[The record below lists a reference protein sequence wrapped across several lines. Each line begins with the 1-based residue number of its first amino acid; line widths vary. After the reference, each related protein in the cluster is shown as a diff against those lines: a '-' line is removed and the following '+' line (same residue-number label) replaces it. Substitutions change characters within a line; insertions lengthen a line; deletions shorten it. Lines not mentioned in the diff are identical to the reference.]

1 MIRASKGCGMTNI
14 LSMKWNQ
21 LKAADQLEEIKKESA
36 EKNILIFK
44 HSTRCNISRA
54 SLDRLE
60 RKWNDQEMQNVKP
73 YFLDL
78 LNFREI
84 SNLIVQQFNVEH
96 ESPQIL
102 LINKGQAIFD
112 QSHFSIDYDQIKA
125 ALKS

>member
-1 MIRASKGCGMTNI
+1 
-14 LSMKWNQ
+14 MKWNQ
-21 LKAADQLEEIKKESA
+21 LKAVDQLDEIKKESA
-36 EKNILIFK
+36 DKNILIFK
-44 HSTRCNISRA
+44 HSTRCNISRT

-73 YFLDL
+73 YYLDL

-84 SNLIVQQFNVEH
+84 SNSIVDLFKVEH

-102 LINKGQAIFD
+102 LINRGEIILD

-125 ALKS
+125 AAKS

>member
-1 MIRASKGCGMTNI
+1 MTNEQT
-14 LSMKWNQ
+14 MKWNH
-21 LKAADQLEEIKKESA
+21 LKAAEQLEEIRKESA

-60 RKWNDQEMQNVKP
+60 RNWNEQEMQHVKP

-84 SNLIVQQFNVEH
+84 SSLIAKEFNVEH

-102 LINKGQAIFD
+102 LIKKGEAVLD
-112 QSHFSIDYDQIKA
+112 QSHFSIDYQQIKA
-125 ALKS
+125 AAKN

>member
-1 MIRASKGCGMTNI
+1 
-14 LSMKWNQ
+14 MKWNQ
-21 LKAADQLEEIKKESA
+21 LKAVDQLDEIKKESV
-36 EKNILIFK
+36 EQPILIFK

-60 RKWNDQEMQNVKP
+60 RKWNEQEMENIKP

-78 LNFREI
+78 LNHRDI
-84 SNLIVQQFNVEH
+84 SSSIVEHFKVEH

-102 LINKGQAIFD
+102 LIMKGEAVLD

-125 ALKS
+125 AAKN

>member
-1 MIRASKGCGMTNI
+1 
-14 LSMKWNQ
+14 MKWNQ
-21 LKAADQLEEIKKESA
+21 LKAADQLEAIKKESTVT
-36 EKNILIFK
+36 NILIFK
-44 HSTRCNISRA
+44 HSTRCNISRT

-60 RKWNDQEMQNVKP
+60 RKWNDQEMSNVKP

-84 SNLIVQQFNVEH
+84 SGLIAQQFNVEH

-102 LINKGQAIFD
+102 LINNGKAILD

-125 ALKS
+125 AAKS

>member
-1 MIRASKGCGMTNI
+1 
-14 LSMKWNQ
+14 MKWNQ
-21 LKAADQLEEIKKESA
+21 LKAADQLEEIRKESA
-36 EKNILIFK
+36 EKNVLIFK

-60 RKWNDQEMQNVKP
+60 RKWNDQEMLNVKP

-78 LNFREI
+78 LNSREI
-84 SNLIVQQFNVEH
+84 SNLIVQHFNVEH

-125 ALKS
+125 AVKN

>member
-1 MIRASKGCGMTNI
+1 
-14 LSMKWNQ
+14 MKWNQ
-21 LKAADQLEEIKKESA
+21 LKAADQLDEIKKESA

-60 RKWNDQEMQNVKP
+60 RKWNEQEMENVKP

-78 LNFREI
+78 LNYREI
-84 SNLIVQQFNVEH
+84 SNLIVDQFKVEH

-102 LINKGQAIFD
+102 LIKKGQAILD

>member
-1 MIRASKGCGMTNI
+1 
-14 LSMKWNQ
+14 MKWNQ
-21 LKAADQLEEIKKESA
+21 IKAAEQLEEIKKESA
-36 EKNILIFK
+36 EKKILIFK
-44 HSTRCNISRA
+44 HSTRCTISRA

-60 RKWNDQEMQNVKP
+60 RKWDDQEMADVKP

-84 SNLIVQQFNVEH
+84 SGLIAQQFNVEH

-102 LINKGQAIFD
+102 LINNGKSVFD

-125 ALKS
+125 AAKS

>member
-1 MIRASKGCGMTNI
+1 
-14 LSMKWNQ
+14 MKWNK
-21 LKAADQLEEIKKESA
+21 LKAFDQLAEIKKESS

-44 HSTRCNISRA
+44 HSSRCNISRA

-60 RKWNDQEMQNVKP
+60 RKWNDQEMEHVKP

-78 LNFREI
+78 LNHRDISMSIAEQFR
-84 SNLIVQQFNVEH
+84 VEH

-102 LINKGQAIFD
+102 LIKKGQSVFD

-125 ALKS
+125 AAKN